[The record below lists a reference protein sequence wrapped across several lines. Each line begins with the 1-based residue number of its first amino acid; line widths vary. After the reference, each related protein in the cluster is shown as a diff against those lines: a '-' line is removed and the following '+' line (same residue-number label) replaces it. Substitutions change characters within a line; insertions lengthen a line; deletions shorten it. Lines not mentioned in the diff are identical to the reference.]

1 MLIELRG
8 CVVRAGLL
16 ALAGTL
22 LGAGSAGAQEPLCPC
37 PPPSPP
43 PPVWKGALGGGLSLT
58 GGNTDT
64 KSYNLDFA
72 LVRDPNG
79 SSLLSDIP
87 TTLHAGDNTIT
98 LITANAEVVQ

>member
-1 MLIELRG
+1 MPTLFTSCHTMDCRP
-8 CVVRAGLL
+8 VMTGLGNYYVTTAKL
-16 ALAGTL
+16 DSTGKATL
-22 LGAGSAGAQEPLCPC
+22 SGQAQTAPYFL
-37 PPPSPP
+37 
-43 PPVWKGALGGGLSLT
+43 
-58 GGNTDT
+58 
-64 KSYNLDFA
+64 FA